1 VIDVDGASLS
11 SEEQHMRSCA
21 PQQVDR
27 EVYHGNKGEEIV
39 LPDPL

>member
-1 VIDVDGASLS
+1 MLTEHRCPRRSN
-11 SEEQHMRSCA
+11 SCA